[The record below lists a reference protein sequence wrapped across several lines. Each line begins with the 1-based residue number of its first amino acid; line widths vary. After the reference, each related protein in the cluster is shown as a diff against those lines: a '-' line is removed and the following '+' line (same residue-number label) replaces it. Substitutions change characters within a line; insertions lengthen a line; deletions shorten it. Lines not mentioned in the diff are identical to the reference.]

1 MNNDSGTVAV
11 KSNGKI
17 TSHFEGIYAKSTT
30 GAISVE
36 STGDVLSDFSSGIKT
51 VGGTSSTVKVDAGS
65 NVYGIYRGVMF
76 SGGHQHA
83 EQLRLDQEQ
92 YLYLCVSGSTG
103 NETIN
108 NYNLITGSVNLDGGT
123 NAFNNKSTGVF
134 ASGATVNLG
143 GNTFTNAGNLTP
155 GGLGVEQTT
164 TLTGNFVQT
173 STGVFTVDIDH
184 NLNDLLAVS
193 GTISFD
199 GKVMANVFAL
209 PSASG
214 GAMIADATSVALA
227 PTATAGGSTT
237 TDFSLQVI
245 AGNEL
250 WLTWV
255 PVDIFDL
262 FTDKVT
268 PNQFSIG
275 TYFNAL
281 RQSPDASAP
290 LLALVN
296 AVKALPN
303 EADVLAALDRLQPE
317 HYLAQVNDTWITS
330 QFFVTAS

>member
-1 MNNDSGTVAV
+1 
-11 KSNGKI
+11 
-17 TSHFEGIYAKSTT
+17 
-30 GAISVE
+30 
-36 STGDVLSDFSSGIKT
+36 
-51 VGGTSSTVKVDAGS
+51 
-65 NVYGIYRGVMF
+65 MF
-76 SGGHQHA
+76 SGGTTNTLKNYGSIKSNTYTYA
-83 EQLRLDQEQ
+83 
-92 YLYLCVSGSTG
+92 VSGSTG

-123 NAFNNKSTGVF
+123 NAFNNKSMGVF

-143 GNTFTNAGNLTP
+143 AGNTFTNAGNLTP

-193 GTISFD
+193 GTITFD

-227 PTATAGGSTT
+227 STATAGGSTT

-281 RQSPDASAP
+281 RQSPDTSAP

-317 HYLAQVNDTWITS
+317 HYLAQVNDTWISS
-330 QFFVTAS
+330 QFFVTSLKS